1 MKVKPRYVDTEEISL
16 KLTFKSRKILEHYS
30 EYTGLTQS
38 QLLKEILPNLLKDE
52 EFINYVDNK
61 RSNIRMKRGLGLSDG

>member
-1 MKVKPRYVDTEEISL
+1 MKVKPRYVDTEEITL

-38 QLLKEILPNLLKDE
+38 QLLEEILPNLLMDE

-61 RSNIRMKRGLGLSDG
+61 RSNIRMKRELGLSDG

>member
-1 MKVKPRYVDTEEISL
+1 MKVKPRYVDTEEITL

-38 QLLKEILPNLLKDE
+38 QLLEEILPNLLKDE
-52 EFINYVDNK
+52 EFIHYVENK
-61 RSNIRMKRGLGLSDG
+61 RSNIRMKRELGLSDG

>member
-1 MKVKPRYVDTEEISL
+1 MKVKPRYVDTEEITL

-38 QLLKEILPNLLKDE
+38 QLLEEILPNLLKDE
-52 EFINYVDNK
+52 EFILYVENK
-61 RSNIRMKRGLGLSDG
+61 RSNIRMKRELGLSDG

>member
-1 MKVKPRYVDTEEISL
+1 MKVKPRYVGTEEIAL

-38 QLLKEILPNLLKDE
+38 QLLEEILPNLLKDE
-52 EFINYVDNK
+52 EFILYVENK
-61 RSNIRMKRGLGLSDG
+61 RSNIRMKRELGLSDG